1 MVFDHSVSWK
11 VKFLPTTLHA
21 GIDVIRRNNFHLKLF
36 FMLHPCVKFGL
47 RQIKFHLYKIVPS
60 QKDRI
65 KSFVFNLFFG
75 DATVL
80 LGMLRVARLQEKKQE
95 EAEHAALQ
103 KAASETSLGCLPA
116 FFFSLQCC
124 FSIFAAF

>member
-1 MVFDHSVSWK
+1 M
-11 VKFLPTTLHA
+11 
-21 GIDVIRRNNFHLKLF
+21 
-36 FMLHPCVKFGL
+36 
-47 RQIKFHLYKIVPS
+47 PS

-95 EAEHAALQ
+95 EAEHVALQ

-116 FFFSLQCC
+116 FFFLLAMLFFYFCC
-124 FSIFAAF
+124 LLRF